1 MVVHSFAAAPG
12 AAVRDDSSLLI
23 CDLTQSYSPAGGGG
37 ISTYLRE
44 KRDYVLTRTPHQLLQ
59 IVPGPED
66 RVTINGRHI
75 FAEVGAEPVRG
86 SPNYRFILRTDAVRD
101 LLAHYRPDIIES
113 LCPWVLPWTAIQ
125 HRRDFPETALVAG
138 YRTDFPNAHVHRVVE
153 AKAGR
158 TAANFMRMLAYG
170 YAEVTYREFDR
181 VYTLSADAQA
191 TLARKTITRTDVMP
205 LGVDTSLFSPAHR
218 DPRYRASLG
227 LTGHGPLLVYAGRID
242 NEKRADRLVEMFRK
256 LPSDLGAAMVL
267 IGDGKLRDRLARD
280 AADLP
285 IAFTGFERDRTGLA
299 RALASS
305 DIYVSAMADETFGIS
320 VLEAQSCG
328 LPVVG
333 VASGAMPDRVPPGL
347 GLLGPVDDTDAMAA
361 NVVRLWEDGAELVG
375 ARARAMVVEHY
386 DWDRTFE
393 RLFGTIYPQALARA
407 AERLEEDGAKIFR
420 RRRRGDGS
428 MIDYS
433 PPRNGKG
440 RTIEPLGSI
449 ARP

>member
-1 MVVHSFAAAPG
+1 MFVQPIAAAPG

-44 KRDYVLTRTPHQLLQ
+44 KRDYVLTRTPHHLLQ

-113 LCPWVLPWTAIQ
+113 LCPWVLPWTAIN
-125 HRRDFPETALVAG
+125 HRRDYPETALVAG

-153 AKAGR
+153 AKAGH
-158 TAANFMRMLAYG
+158 TAARFMRMLAYG

-181 VYTLSADAQA
+181 VYTLSEDAQA
-191 TLARKTITRTDVMP
+191 ILARKTITRTDVMP
-205 LGVDTSLFSPAHR
+205 LGVDTTLFSPTKR
-218 DPRYRASLG
+218 DPGYRTTLG
-227 LTGHGPLLVYAGRID
+227 LPGAGPLLVYAGRID
-242 NEKRADRLVEMFRK
+242 NEKRADRLVDMFRY
-256 LPSDLGAAMVL
+256 LPADLGAALVM
-267 IGDGKLRDRLARD
+267 IGDGKLRDRLARE

-285 IAFTGFERDRTGLA
+285 IAFTGFEKERGSLA

-320 VLEAQSCG
+320 VLEAQACG

-333 VASGAMPDRVPPGL
+333 VASGAMPDRVPHGL
-347 GLLGPVDDTDAMAA
+347 GLLGPVDDTRAMAA
-361 NVVRLWEDGAELVG
+361 NVVKLWQDGAELVG
-375 ARARAMVVEHY
+375 ARARAMVVERY
-386 DWDRTFE
+386 GWDRTFE
-393 RLFGTIYPQALARA
+393 RLFSEIYPKALARA
-407 AERLEEDGAKIFR
+407 SERLEEDGMRIFR
-420 RRRRGDGS
+420 RRRRRDGS
-428 MIDYS
+428 PVEYTS
-433 PPRNGKG
+433 
-440 RTIEPLGSI
+440 
-449 ARP
+449 A